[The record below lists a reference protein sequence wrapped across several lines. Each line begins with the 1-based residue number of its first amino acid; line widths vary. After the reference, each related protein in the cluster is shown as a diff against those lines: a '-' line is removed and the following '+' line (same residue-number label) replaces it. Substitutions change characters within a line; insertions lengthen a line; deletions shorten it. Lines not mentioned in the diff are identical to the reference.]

1 MFSTYSWNKDS
12 QDPKK
17 FQSGL
22 RRAASK
28 VQWTKDLKYYR
39 FCKMRVIHDF
49 VSMPFT
55 FENTF
60 IIDHQFLKSKKYDN
74 IQCGQSMILAHSQGN
89 TAFSLAN
96 VPNFTYFH
104 SILLYCIIL
113 IINVFSF
120 FLPFDNPKRFFWNFV
135 SHRAFFVLS
144 LSRKLSFTCG

>member
-1 MFSTYSWNKDS
+1 
-12 QDPKK
+12 
-17 FQSGL
+17 
-22 RRAASK
+22 
-28 VQWTKDLKYYR
+28 
-39 FCKMRVIHDF
+39 MRVIHDF

-60 IIDHQFLKSKKYDN
+60 IIDHQFLKSKKNDN

-96 VPNFTYFH
+96 VPNSTNFH

-120 FLPFDNPKRFFWNFV
+120 FCFFFFYHLMIQSDSFEILLAIEHFFWFIPKQKALIYMWLN
-135 SHRAFFVLS
+135 
-144 LSRKLSFTCG
+144 

>member
-1 MFSTYSWNKDS
+1 MFSTYSWNKDK

-17 FQSGL
+17 LQSEL

-28 VQWTKDLKYYR
+28 VQWTEDLKYYR

-49 VSMPFT
+49 VTMPFT

-60 IIDHQFLKSKKYDN
+60 IIDNQFLKSKKYDN

-96 VPNFTYFH
+96 VPNSTYYH
-104 SILLYCIIL
+104 SILLYWIIL

-120 FLPFDNPKRFFWNFV
+120 FLPFDSSKRFFWNFV